1 MSLVPT
7 IRMNCNEAVTVSICN
22 ARFLGQLNPAQ
33 DLLELCNIVNMACC
47 FTTVSTSEVALI
59 ERFGKFNRLGE
70 VRHHLP
76 LKQISDA
83 KLKISSNNTVE

>member
-1 MSLVPT
+1 
-7 IRMNCNEAVTVSICN
+7 MNCNEAVTVSICN

-33 DLLELCNIVNMACC
+33 DLLELCNIVNMPCC